1 MRIIK
6 KSKEINSVFNSV
18 KKTGFVPTMGS
29 LHKGHEYLIKKSLKQ
44 NHVTFVSIFLNPKQ
58 FNSKRDLENYP
69 KKLNDDIKI
78 CKKNRVDYLFIPSFK
93 EVYSWKTKKKRFPKI
108 NNIMENKYRRGHF
121 DGVIKVIDKLID
133 IIPASRMYLGE
144 KDFQQIKVIKDF
156 FKINKIKTKIIKCK
170 TIRDKNGLALSS
182 RNKLLN
188 NNNLKKVAEL
198 VKFIKKIKLK
208 NYSISCKKKL

>member
-58 FNSKRDLENYP
+58 FNSKRDLKNYP

-93 EVYSWKTKKKRFPKI
+93 EVYSWKTKKKGFQ
-108 NNIMENKYRRGHF
+108 
-121 DGVIKVIDKLID
+121 KLIILWRINIVRD
-133 IIPASRMYLGE
+133 ILM
-144 KDFQQIKVIKDF
+144 V
-156 FKINKIKTKIIKCK
+156 
-170 TIRDKNGLALSS
+170 
-182 RNKLLN
+182 LL
-188 NNNLKKVAEL
+188 K
-198 VKFIKKIKLK
+198 
-208 NYSISCKKKL
+208 

>member
-6 KSKEINSVFNSV
+6 KSKEINSVFNSI

-29 LHKGHEYLIKKSLKQ
+29 LHKGHEYLIKKSIKQ

-58 FNSKRDLENYP
+58 FNNKKDLEKYP

-78 CKKNRVDYLFIPSFK
+78 CKKNKVDFLFIPSFK
-93 EVYSWKTKKKRFPKI
+93 EVYSWKTKKKISKI
-108 NNIMENKYRRGHF
+108 KNIMEEKYRKGHF
-121 DGVIKVIDKLID
+121 NGVLKVIEKLID

-144 KDFQQIKVIKDF
+144 KDFQQLKIIKDY

-170 TIRDKNGLALSS
+170 TIRDNNGLAL
-182 RNKLLN
+182 
-188 NNNLKKVAEL
+188 
-198 VKFIKKIKLK
+198 FIEKQIT
-208 NYSISCKKKL
+208 